1 MILYGTP
8 SFPLYS
14 QRSFPL
20 SKLNAIEEQLRP
32 FSEKQE
38 SPQSVDHVHV
48 GEDVFELLE
57 DLQEAILNHLVRS
70 RPKT

>member
-1 MILYGTP
+1 MRLFCF
-8 SFPLYS
+8 SS

-20 SKLNAIEEQLRP
+20 SKVNAIEEQLRP
-32 FSEKQE
+32 FSEEQE
-38 SPQSVDHVHV
+38 RPRPVDHVHV

-70 RPKT
+70 RLKT

>member
-1 MILYGTP
+1 MRLFRF
-8 SFPLYS
+8 SS
-14 QRSFPL
+14 QCSFPL
-20 SKLNAIEEQLRP
+20 SKLNAVEEQLRP
-32 FSEKQE
+32 FSEEQE
-38 SPQSVDHVHV
+38 LPRPVDHVHV